1 MGSAKRAVEL
11 LCETD
16 ILKALKIANEIDELN
31 ATRQR
36 TEKEIFVQAVEKI
49 ENQKMYNAR
58 IIVVSGENWHHGV
71 VGIVASRICERYG
84 TPCIVLSSDG
94 DTSHGSGRSFK
105 GISLFD
111 AVSSCKDLTLKFGGH
126 DLACGLTILNSN
138 IDAFRQAINSYVYT
152 LPYNPPVLQLD
163 CKLNPRALSTDLSDS
178 LKQLEPFGFH
188 NQLPIFALFGVTL
201 QRITPL
207 SNNKHLKLLFS
218 KDTNSFQ
225 AVIFGVSTDTFCF
238 SVGDVL
244 DLAVT
249 LETNIYNDRKNLSIQ
264 IKGIR
269 VSNTDDDKLFNQ
281 LENYKLF
288 CKDLDFDAQV
298 ITPTREEVGEIYRYV
313 TESGVLADKISYA
326 FINTLGIGKTLSS
339 LAVLEDL
346 GLIYKKDGK
355 YFKNKTTQ
363 KTNLA
368 NSAIYNKLL
377 KGC

>member
-1 MGSAKRAVEL
+1 M
-11 LCETD
+11 D
-16 ILKALKIANEIDELN
+16 
-31 ATRQR
+31 
-36 TEKEIFVQAVEKI
+36 
-49 ENQKMYNAR
+49 
-58 IIVVSGENWHHGV
+58 
-71 VGIVASRICERYG
+71 
-84 TPCIVLSSDG
+84 
-94 DTSHGSGRSFK
+94 
-105 GISLFD
+105 
-111 AVSSCKDLTLKFGGH
+111 
-126 DLACGLTILNSN
+126 
-138 IDAFRQAINSYVYT
+138 
-152 LPYNPPVLQLD
+152 
-163 CKLNPRALSTDLSDS
+163 
-178 LKQLEPFGFH
+178 
-188 NQLPIFALFGVTL
+188 
-201 QRITPL
+201 
-207 SNNKHLKLLFS
+207 
-218 KDTNSFQ
+218 FQ

-269 VSNTDDDKLFNQ
+269 VSNTDDDKLFHQ

-288 CKDLDFDAQV
+288 CKDLDFDANA

-339 LAVLEDL
+339 LAILEDL

-355 YFKNKTTQ
+355 YFKDKTAQ

>member
-1 MGSAKRAVEL
+1 
-11 LCETD
+11 
-16 ILKALKIANEIDELN
+16 
-31 ATRQR
+31 
-36 TEKEIFVQAVEKI
+36 
-49 ENQKMYNAR
+49 
-58 IIVVSGENWHHGV
+58 
-71 VGIVASRICERYG
+71 
-84 TPCIVLSSDG
+84 
-94 DTSHGSGRSFK
+94 
-105 GISLFD
+105 
-111 AVSSCKDLTLKFGGH
+111 
-126 DLACGLTILNSN
+126 
-138 IDAFRQAINSYVYT
+138 
-152 LPYNPPVLQLD
+152 LD

-238 SVGDVL
+238 SVGDIL

-249 LETNIYNDRKNLSIQ
+249 LETNIYNNRKNLSIQ